1 MQNTAVRDEAPPAA
15 GPRARVAQLGNAIPT
30 SCYDNPTSLGLAI
43 FARDAAIYFAALALL
58 IQTTSLCWAVVGWI
72 VAANAISALFVL
84 GHDAAH
90 GALFRSRALNYLVG
104 QLAMLPSLHAFS
116 VWAYGH
122 NRIHHAFS
130 CCRDLD
136 FVWHPNSPAEF
147 AGMSGWRRW
156 RHRLEWSA
164 FGAGIYYARAM
175 WWGKI
180 VRGAPP
186 RGMGGSFLRDRTI
199 VAGFALV
206 FGGVMAAIGWR
217 IEPTLQGSAWMVG
230 KTFVLPW
237 LLWNAMIGWAIYI
250 QHIHPHIAWMERRQW
265 NREKGWV
272 EGTTNYQVPKVVNLI
287 WHNIFDHT
295 AHHLD
300 PRIPFYR
307 LPAATAAL
315 RCARGELTELAPY
328 RLRDYVEVTRRC
340 KLFDFDR
347 GVWVDYTGRP
357 AVESS

>member
-1 MQNTAVRDEAPPAA
+1 MQNTAPRDEVSPAA
-15 GPRARVAQLGNAIPT
+15 GARARTAQLGKAIPA

-43 FARDAAIYFAALALL
+43 FARDAAIYLAATALL
-58 IQTTSLCWAVVGWI
+58 INTTSLWWAVVGWV

-90 GALFRSRALNYLVG
+90 GALFRSRTLNYLVG

-122 NRIHHAFS
+122 NRIHHAFW
-130 CCRDLD
+130 R
-136 FVWHPNSPAEF
+136 PNSPAEF
-147 AGMSGWRRW
+147 ERMSGWRRC
-156 RHRLEWSA
+156 RHRIEWSA
-164 FGAGIYYARAM
+164 FGAGVYYARAM

-180 VRGAPP
+180 VRGTPP
-186 RGMGGSFLRDRTI
+186 RGLRGSFVRDRTI
-199 VAGFALV
+199 VAVFAL
-206 FGGVMAAIGWR
+206 FFAATTAAIGWH

-230 KTFVLPW
+230 KTFVVPW

-250 QHIHPHIAWMERRQW
+250 QHIHPEIAWLERRQW

-315 RCARGELTELAPY
+315 RAARGELTELAPY

-347 GVWVDYTGRP
+347 GVWVDYAGRP
-357 AVESS
+357 AIETC